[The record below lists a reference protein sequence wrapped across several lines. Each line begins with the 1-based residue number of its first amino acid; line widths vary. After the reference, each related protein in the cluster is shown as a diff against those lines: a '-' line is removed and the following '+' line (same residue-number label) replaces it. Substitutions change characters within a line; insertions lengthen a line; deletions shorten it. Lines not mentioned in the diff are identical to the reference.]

1 VQGHARSK
9 VTGVAGSDI
18 SLALRSTADKLE
30 TWWNNKLT
38 DQQSDAVT
46 SFSPLGIAN
55 GKSMYSLNGW
65 GMSPLMGSAAEQ
77 HAVFVNNRAAYAP
90 RSVTIDNH
98 AYYAHEA

>member
-1 VQGHARSK
+1 
-9 VTGVAGSDI
+9 
-18 SLALRSTADKLE
+18 
-30 TWWNNKLT
+30 
-38 DQQSDAVT
+38 
-46 SFSPLGIAN
+46 
-55 GKSMYSLNGW
+55 MYSLNGW